1 MFPYSKARMRILSV
15 SEDQTSG
22 IFLEK
27 FWAFKS
33 EYSAD
38 MLKLVSGE
46 RTCEEKEMAETESTN
61 LRANEQEK
69 LYSVGDLCRLTKTT
83 RKTLFY
89 YDRIGL
95 LKPTRREG
103 AQNFKEYDSAKL
115 LRLKKI
121 LLYREAGL
129 RISEIREMLD
139 DQDADRLQILHTAL
153 QRMRSEKTDAEE
165 KIQKLQALIR
175 EEYESE
181 GV

>member
-1 MFPYSKARMRILSV
+1 
-15 SEDQTSG
+15 
-22 IFLEK
+22 
-27 FWAFKS
+27 
-33 EYSAD
+33 

-83 RKTLFY
+83 RKILFY

-103 AQNFKEYDSAKL
+103 TQNFKEYDSTKF

-129 RISEIREMLD
+129 RISEIREILD

>member
-1 MFPYSKARMRILSV
+1 M
-15 SEDQTSG
+15 
-22 IFLEK
+22 EK

-38 MLKLVSGE
+38 ILKLVSGE
-46 RTCEEKEMAETESTN
+46 RTGEEKEMAETGSTN
-61 LRANEQEK
+61 LTANEQEK

-103 AQNFKEYDSAKL
+103 VQNFKEYNSAKL

-129 RISEIREMLD
+129 RISEIRELLD
-139 DQDADRLQILHTAL
+139 EQNADRLQILHAAL
-153 QRMRSEKTDAEE
+153 QRVRSEKTDAQE

-175 EEYESE
+175 EEHESE
-181 GV
+181 GL